1 MRDDEVPQD
10 GNVTLGGHTKAV
22 YARAADGR
30 IRMVESVGWEV
41 EEIVTRQAVEE
52 CDRLTAQTRALALS
66 GQASPLHYHMHRAR
80 MDEPLLSQVSGI
92 WEWRVRRHLRPE
104 IFARLRPGLLQRYAE
119 ALGLTVAQLKKVD

>member
-52 CDRLTAQTRALALS
+52 CDRLTAQTRAQAQS
-66 GQASPLHYHMHRAR
+66 GLASPLHYHMHRAR

-92 WEWRVRRHLRPE
+92 WLWRVRRHLRPE
-104 IFARLRPGLLQRYAE
+104 VFARLRPALLQRYAE
-119 ALGLTVAQLKKVD
+119 ALGLTIEQLKKVD

>member
-1 MRDDEVPQD
+1 MRDDQVPQD

-22 YARAADGR
+22 YAKAADGR

-52 CDRLTAQTRALALS
+52 CDRLTAQTRTLALA
-66 GQASPLHYHMHRAR
+66 GQASLLHYHMHRAR

-92 WEWRVRRHLRPE
+92 WQWRVRRHLRPE
-104 IFARLRPGLLQRYAE
+104 VFARLRPALLQRYAE
-119 ALGLTVAQLKKVD
+119 ALCLTAAQPKKV